1 MTPPRA
7 LRATAD
13 KVRLDDGA
21 RLAIRPVEPDDKA
34 LFADAFAHLSDES
47 RYPRLPDAAA
57 RARP

>member
-21 RLAIRPVEPDDKA
+21 RLAIRPAEPDDKA
-34 LFADAFAHLSDES
+34 LLADAFAHLSDES
-47 RYPRLPDAAA
+47 R
-57 RARP
+57 